1 MKLKTFIVFGV
12 AIAFLFVLS
21 TQDLYA
27 AHKAQNVA
35 KEAAKN
41 ATSVESDIQLE
52 LLKADVILGNED
64 GGGYYRYD
72 LTWLWITLAI
82 ILIIALVVI
91 LTYNESW
98 WWWY

>member
-1 MKLKTFIVFGV
+1 MKLKTFVVFGV

-27 AHKAQNVA
+27 AHKAQRLT
-35 KEAAKN
+35 KEAVKN
-41 ATSVESDIQLE
+41 VSSIDSDVQLE
-52 LLKADVILGNED
+52 LLKSDVILGNED

-72 LTWLWITLAI
+72 LTWLWITLAVVL
-82 ILIIALVVI
+82 LIVLIVI
-91 LTYNESW
+91 LTYDSSW

>member
-12 AIAFLFVLS
+12 SIALLFVLS

-27 AHKAQNVA
+27 AHKAQTLTKETAQNVSTV
-35 KEAAKN
+35 N
-41 ATSVESDIQLE
+41 SDVHLE
-52 LLKADVILGNED
+52 LLKTDVILGNED

-72 LTWLWITLAI
+72 LTWLWITLAVV
-82 ILIIALVVI
+82 LIIVLVVA
-91 LTYNESW
+91 LTYNSSW